1 VLEDRLEITPA
12 QCRAGRA
19 LVHLTQRQLAE
30 AAGLS
35 VSTLKDFEHSLRT
48 VSGHLT
54 TAIRRALEEAG
65 VEFIDG
71 DEPGVR
77 LRKGPDRSDKWS
89 P

>member
-1 VLEDRLEITPA
+1 VSEDRAEITPA

-54 TAIRRALEEAG
+54 TAIQRALEEAG
-65 VEFIDG
+65 VEFING
-71 DEPGVR
+71 DEPGVKVR
-77 LRKGPDRSDKWS
+77 AK
-89 P
+89 